1 MIKQKKLTTDDE
13 VFEHSVVRFFQVMF
27 PDIIFSNAL
36 LQGLFLCSN
45 DLDEKF
51 LNVLLNGL
59 NLGSEL

>member
-13 VFEHSVVRFFQVMF
+13 VFEQCCLFFLVMF

-36 LQGLFLCSN
+36 LQVLFLCSN